1 MSFQRRD
8 QFMEIGTALGNSLW
22 DLMSLLEGFCSLLT
36 HVPQEQFDFG
46 TFLHQQGFSNHAAK
60 IKCSFMME
68 KRYTCHRQIGV
79 LIIWFATEIR
89 TAIPLSLSYMWRK
102 NVVFFKKR
110 KVPTYA
116 IRQYFRNAT
125 SSAAKRTP
133 PNHVSE
139 LMPCNKKNRKKK
151 IGAIFEMIIDFNYC
165 FMEPNAVTIEM
176 GISHA
181 VVLSKM
187 FGDSKCSSIGFD
199 HLDRPH
205 FFRAAL

>member
-36 HVPQEQFDFG
+36 HVLQEQFDFG

-102 NVVFFKKR
+102 NVVFFKNER
-110 KVPTYA
+110 CRHT
-116 IRQYFRNAT
+116 QSGN
-125 SSAAKRTP
+125 
-133 PNHVSE
+133 
-139 LMPCNKKNRKKK
+139 
-151 IGAIFEMIIDFNYC
+151 IFEM
-165 FMEPNAVTIEM
+165 PRQVLQNA
-176 GISHA
+176 
-181 VVLSKM
+181 
-187 FGDSKCSSIGFD
+187 
-199 HLDRPH
+199 PH
-205 FFRAAL
+205 QTTFQN